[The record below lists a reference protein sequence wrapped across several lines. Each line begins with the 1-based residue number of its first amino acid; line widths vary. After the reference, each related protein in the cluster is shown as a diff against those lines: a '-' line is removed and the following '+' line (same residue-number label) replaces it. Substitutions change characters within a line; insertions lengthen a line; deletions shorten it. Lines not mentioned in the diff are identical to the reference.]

1 MLVIGVTGMR
11 GSGKSLAARAARS
24 LGLPVVEMR
33 TAVVSLMRKRKIKVT
48 NKSLRLFADAIR
60 KEKGKAVSAKLAMAA
75 IKAKKGAP
83 CVLVNGL
90 RSADEISEF
99 KKHFDFELI
108 AMVAPTRTRFER
120 ILHRKRKDDPKKYA
134 DFLWSERIELHW
146 GLAKSI
152 AAADYVV
159 ANTGSR
165 EECVENLRVLLKR
178 LKC

>member
-33 TAVVSLMRKRKIKVT
+33 TAVVGLMRKRKIKVT

-60 KEKGKAVSAKLAMAA
+60 KEKGKAVSAKLAIDA
-75 IKAKKGAP
+75 IRAKKGAT
-83 CVLVNGL
+83 CILVNGI

-99 KKHFDFELI
+99 KKHFDFRLI

-134 DFLWSERIELHW
+134 DFQWSERIEQHW
-146 GLAKSI
+146 GLAK
-152 AAADYVV
+152 ALAEAEYVV

-165 EECVENLRVLLKR
+165 DECVSNLKLLLKR
-178 LKC
+178 LSC